1 METQSEKQKSQN
13 YSQKPKTDLRQ
24 RAYSYSLLL
33 IQFVDKLPRDFS
45 SQTIARQL
53 LRSGTSIGANIVE
66 AHGSHG
72 KRDFA
77 NFFTH
82 SLKSANESKYWLGLL
97 RDSGKAKREEVEQL
111 LEETIQLSNI
121 LGSSLIT
128 LRGRREKS
136 F

>member
-1 METQSEKQKSQN
+1 M
-13 YSQKPKTDLRQ
+13 
-24 RAYSYSLLL
+24 
-33 IQFVDKLPRDFS
+33 
-45 SQTIARQL
+45 
-53 LRSGTSIGANIVE
+53 E

-128 LRGRREKS
+128 LRGGREKG